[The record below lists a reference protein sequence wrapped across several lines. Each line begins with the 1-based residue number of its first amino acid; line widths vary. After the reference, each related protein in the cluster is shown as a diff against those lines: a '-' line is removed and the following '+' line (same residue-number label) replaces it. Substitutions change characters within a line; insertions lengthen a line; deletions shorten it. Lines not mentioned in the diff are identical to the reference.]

1 MKKRITKKC
10 VGTLL
15 ASILLTT
22 CATVIVG
29 AQTIN
34 TAKNQDTVWNEVAFS
49 GSSEEQTRNAS
60 RPMNDPTQLNETIL
74 LKVKELTEQ
83 GINLEFIQIEIQ
95 NMLKNINT
103 DFQKRGQKS
112 MSLRG
117 FYGSDIFSCRGFA

>member
-1 MKKRITKKC
+1 MKKRITKKY
-10 VGTLL
+10 VEALL

-22 CATVIVG
+22 TAIVG

-34 TAKNQDTVWNEVAFS
+34 NAKNQDIIWNEVTFS
-49 GSSEEQTRNAS
+49 EISEEQMKIAS
-60 RPMNDPTQLNETIL
+60 HSINDPKQLNETIL

-83 GINLEFIQIEIQ
+83 RINLELIQIEIQ

-103 DFQKRGQKS
+103 DFQKREQNS

-117 FYGSDIFSCRGFA
+117 LYGTDIFSCRGFA

>member
-22 CATVIVG
+22 CATAIVG
-29 AQTIN
+29 AQTIS
-34 TAKNQDTVWNEVAFS
+34 TAKLEDTVWNEVVFS
-49 GSSEEQTRNAS
+49 RSSEEQTKNES
-60 RPMNDPTQLNETIL
+60 HPMNDPTQLNETIL

-95 NMLKNINT
+95 NMLKNINI
-103 DFQKRGQKS
+103 DFQKRGQNS

-117 FYGSDIFSCRGFA
+117 FYGSDIFSCRGFD

>member
-22 CATVIVG
+22 CATAIVG

-103 DFQKRGQKS
+103 DFQKRGQNS

-117 FYGSDIFSCRGFA
+117 FYGIDIFSCRGFA

>member
-10 VGTLL
+10 VGTLI

-22 CATVIVG
+22 CATAIVG

-49 GSSEEQTRNAS
+49 GSLEEQTRNAS

-103 DFQKRGQKS
+103 DFQKRGQNS